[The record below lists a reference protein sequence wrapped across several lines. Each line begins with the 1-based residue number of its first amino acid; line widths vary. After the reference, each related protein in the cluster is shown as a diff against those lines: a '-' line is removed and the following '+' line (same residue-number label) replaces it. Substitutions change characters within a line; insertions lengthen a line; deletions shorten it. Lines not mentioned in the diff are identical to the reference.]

1 MSKIVPTIYHTGIMN
16 VELYEKMRHEMMR
29 VNKMQYA
36 NEDVN
41 FNRGFQLGWIALQ
54 GGAVESATTS
64 VALQRAM
71 VEVEQLRRENASLTD
86 RNKELEAQKVES
98 QLSAPKTLESLLTP
112 KPLPNKTLEGAVA
125 EYHAEQQKVDT
136 QLSVPHQTLDGAVAE
151 HEKEI
156 LAKQLASTKE
166 SVGLDIAEPPATKP
180 PRKPRN
186 TKSKE

>member
-112 KPLPNKTLEGAVA
+112 KPLPNQTLEGAMDEHEKA
-125 EYHAEQQKVDT
+125 WQDAQQPT
-136 QLSVPHQTLDGAVAE
+136 QHQTLDGAVAE
-151 HEKEI
+151 HEKE
-156 LAKQLASTKE
+156 LLSKQLASAKE

>member
-16 VELYEKMRHEMMR
+16 VELYEKMRHEKMR

-54 GGAVESATTS
+54 GGAVESATTN
-64 VALQRAM
+64 VALQRAL
-71 VEVEQLRRENASLTD
+71 VEVEQLRRENASLNE

-98 QLSAPKTLESLLTP
+98 QLSAPKTLDSLLTP
-112 KPLPNKTLEGAVA
+112 KPLPNQTLDGALDEHEKV
-125 EYHAEQQKVDT
+125 QQES
-136 QLSVPHQTLDGAVAE
+136 QQPIQHQTLDGAVAE

-166 SVGLDIAEPPATKP
+166 SVGLDIAGPPATKP